1 MENLLNE
8 ILKVDREAKQKLTE
22 AEEYRREQLVA
33 LQSKKEEIEK
43 EEIRNAIDALL
54 QKGEERKS
62 AGDKQLADLAESH
75 KAAEEKMKK
84 LYEQNGDQ
92 WVKKIVDGVIN
103 G

>member
-75 KAAEEKMKK
+75 KTAEEKMKK

>member
-8 ILKVDREAKQKLTE
+8 ILKVDKEAKQKLTE

-62 AGDKQLADLAESH
+62 AGEKQLADLAESH
-75 KAAEEKMKK
+75 KAAEEEMNK
-84 LYEQNGDQ
+84 LYKQNGDQ
-92 WVKKIVDGVIN
+92 WVKRIVDGVIN